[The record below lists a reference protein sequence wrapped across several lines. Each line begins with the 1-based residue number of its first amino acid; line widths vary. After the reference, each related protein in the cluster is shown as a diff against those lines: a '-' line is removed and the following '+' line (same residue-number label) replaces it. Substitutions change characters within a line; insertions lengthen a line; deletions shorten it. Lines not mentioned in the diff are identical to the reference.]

1 MRKSLIA
8 MVIAAM
14 FQADARYVSMH
25 LDTGPERFPK
35 QKRAT
40 DRMRSGKTT
49 QKRILAMV
57 RSTKRHR

>member
-1 MRKSLIA
+1 

-35 QKRAT
+35 NKRGNE
-40 DRMRSGKTT
+40 RMRSEKKKK
-49 QKRILAMV
+49 KRILAMV